1 MFDQN
6 MLHDILFQLIFDVIN
21 NISKKIS
28 DICYYR
34 PTDIPIR
41 TIVIIILFNEILIDI

>member
-21 NISKKIS
+21 NISKYSI
-28 DICYYR
+28 
-34 PTDIPIR
+34 TDIPIT